1 MPYVVDQH
9 LKSPGLQTIYERNI
23 VWISEIG
30 LASGMTTPQF
40 ELGVK
45 GRLPPGWSCHISK
58 STGKNYYFNNQT
70 GASVWDIKE
79 LPPTVAPQITQADS
93 PDPEDFSI
101 EEELQSLME
110 QQEALKKEIS
120 NKMSGGAEDRLP
132 SLDLDC
138 DSISDTLL
146 DGLRS
151 GIGSRLR
158 RKVNWCHDQNL
169 AKIETASKKLK
180 VASPVS
186 ISTKVDINAEKIN
199 IETEEN
205 SNPVELN
212 VTASSIRSDDDEEED
227 SLFGADPEELEA
239 LSKLSEKY

>member
-9 LKSPGLQTIYERNI
+9 LKSPGLQTINERNI

-40 ELGVK
+40 ELEVK

-132 SLDLDC
+132 SPDLDC
-138 DSISDTLL
+138 DPISDTSL

-186 ISTKVDINAEKIN
+186 ISTKVDINAEEIN

-212 VTASSIRSDDDEEED
+212 VTASSIRSDDEDED